1 MVFGGGPDNNKVVV
15 VPFAGMVKTGIGCA
29 VGVSLKTQDPS
40 VLPISMQTP
49 FPDFMQLE
57 TNAFVKLQTPTSSSR
72 LLSTSSN
79 SVFCPVLQKFPIQLN
94 AVVSG
99 DANELVHKLKT
110 THSDEETNLENKR
123 IKVAVMR
130 VPDLTISHN

>member
-1 MVFGGGPDNNKVVV
+1 MVFGQGPDTNNVVV
-15 VPFAGMVKTGIGCA
+15 VPFAGMVKTGIAGD
-29 VGVSLKTQDPS
+29 VGVSLKMHDPS

-79 SVFCPVLQKFPIQLN
+79 SVFCPVLQKLPMQLK

-99 DANELVHKLKT
+99 EAKE
-110 THSDEETNLENKR
+110 LENKR

-130 VPDLTISHN
+130 VPD